1 MFDNIN
7 CAGPADVQNRSIMP
21 ELKTRTVIAIGIRSI
36 VIRIQVTDT
45 RFTAIIPVAAREQKH
60 QDSQRHSSGPIN
72 MVYEN
77 V

>member
-7 CAGPADVQNRSIMP
+7 CAGPADVQNRSDVP
-21 ELKTRTVIAIGIRSI
+21 ELKTRAVIAIGIRSI

-60 QDSQRHSSGPIN
+60 QEPTASLNRPITHCS
-72 MVYEN
+72 
-77 V
+77 